1 MLADGNRC
9 GQNVD
14 NEIVFSVI
22 LFGIGSLCALALAAL
37 FDTNAA
43 VSVVLVAFLTGSMHG
58 VNLMLICNLPAR
70 FANTGKVSLI
80 SGVLNACTYV
90 GSAIS
95 TYGFAL
101 IAQAFGWRTTV
112 VCWAFIAATGLVMCV
127 LGGRKCK
134 RIFAKS

>member
-1 MLADGNRC
+1 
-9 GQNVD
+9 VD

-70 FANTGKVSLI
+70 FADTGKVSLI

-134 RIFAKS
+134 RIFEKG